1 MKVFLLL
8 FLLGLLV
15 SCERYEDQVQVFE
28 IQNITDHHV
37 YLEYFRSGRLKQT
50 AEVGYGGDNIV
61 FEVESLRGPR
71 GIAEGINAD
80 SMLIIFDSTMV
91 SYHVFNPGRGYWS
104 PHSGNILDDLSY
116 EEDPEHYYTYLITE
130 QEYERAVPLED

>member
-15 SCERYEDQVQVFE
+15 SCERYEDQVQIFE

-37 YLEYFRSGRLKQT
+37 YLEYFRSGRFKQT

-116 EEDPEHYYTYLITE
+116 AEDPEHYFTYLIRE
-130 QEYERAVPLED
+130 QEYERAVPLEE